1 VTPSARW
8 TGIVLAGLALAVT
21 AFPVAARPLDEVRSR
36 GVLTLCA
43 HPNALPFASRAG
55 QPPGFQVELAEALA
69 RQLGVGLVVEW
80 VTTAFHQRA
89 VDCDIVLDAIAIDE
103 VQAERGLRLSRPYGR
118 SGVALALRPEAP
130 SLTRFKD
137 LTGGHRVAVQVGSLA
152 ARMLDQLGARIVPFA
167 FEDEMLEALVAGRV
181 MAAAVSP
188 ASVGYFNHGHPGRPL
203 RLVHAYEEE
212 PELRWN
218 LAVGMRRSDAALR
231 AAVDRAID
239 LLLADGSVRRIYAR
253 YGIEHRPP
261 R

>member
-1 VTPSARW
+1 M
-8 TGIVLAGLALAVT
+8 GIVLAGLAVA
-21 AFPVAARPLDEVRSR
+21 AEASPVAARPLDDVRSR
-36 GVLTLCA
+36 GALTLCA
-43 HPNALPFASRAG
+43 HPNALPFASRKG

-80 VTTAFHQRA
+80 VTTAFHRRA

-118 SGVALALRPEAP
+118 SGVALALRPDVP
-130 SLTRFKD
+130 SVTRFAE
-137 LTGGHRVAVQVGSLA
+137 LTSGHRVAVQFGSLA
-152 ARMLDQLGARIVPFA
+152 AKLLDQLGVPIVPFA
-167 FEDEMLEALVAGRV
+167 FEDEMLQALVAGRV
-181 MAAAVSP
+181 TAAAVSP
-188 ASVGYFNHGHPGRPL
+188 ASVGYFNLGHPGRPL
-203 RLVHAYEEE
+203 RLVHAYEGE
-212 PELRWN
+212 PELSWN